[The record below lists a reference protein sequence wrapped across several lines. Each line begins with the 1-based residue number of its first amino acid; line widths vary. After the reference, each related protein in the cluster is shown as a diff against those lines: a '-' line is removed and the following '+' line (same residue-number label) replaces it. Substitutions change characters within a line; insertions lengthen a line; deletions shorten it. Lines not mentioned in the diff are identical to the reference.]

1 MKPGTRARL
10 QLCDMR
16 RALVQRLDR
25 CVSGADLALIG
36 SVQAAIDAIDAVE
49 DRSGEADGG
58 RSLMAISDRAYR
70 EIYAS
75 LVDDG
80 YEQVLVGEN
89 GEIDLN
95 GVRLIRRPPPD
106 DMPTLAVAIG

>member
-1 MKPGTRARL
+1 
-10 QLCDMR
+10 MR
-16 RALVQRLDR
+16 RELVQRLDR

-49 DRSGEADGG
+49 DRSGEADG

-106 DMPTLAVAIG
+106 DMPALSVVNGG